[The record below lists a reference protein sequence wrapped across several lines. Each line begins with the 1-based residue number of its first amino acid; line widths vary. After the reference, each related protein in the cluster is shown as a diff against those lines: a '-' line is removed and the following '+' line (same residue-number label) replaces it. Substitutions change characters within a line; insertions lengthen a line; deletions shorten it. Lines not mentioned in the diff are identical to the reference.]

1 MKSKKP
7 SPPPQ
12 TESEPQP
19 KVVVSRVL
27 SGTITVPVMEKKIV
41 MESLPSPILE
51 ALEQE
56 IRAMDNGLFGPVAKP
71 DCDESAEETLARC
84 LAMMRHIKQ
93 RGIETGVL
101 RF

>member
-1 MKSKKP
+1 MKAKKP
-7 SPPPQ
+7 SPQP
-12 TESEPQP
+12 ESEPAD
-19 KVVVSRVL
+19 SVL
-27 SGTITVPVMEKKIV
+27 PPPDPPSI
-41 MESLPSPILE
+41 SLT

-56 IRAMDNGLFGPVAKP
+56 IRAMDNGLFGPVGKP
-71 DCDESAEETLARC
+71 DNSESAEETLARC